1 MIISLD
7 AKKIKHLIKCLSL
20 HVKKKK
26 KKPTKQAK
34 NEIDKKLSLTWL
46 SLPKAYILYYSE

>member
-7 AKKIKHLIKCLSL
+7 AKKIKRLIKCLSL

-26 KKPTKQAK
+26 KQPTKQAK
-34 NEIDKKLSLTWL
+34 KEIDKKTFLNLIESTQ
-46 SLPKAYILYYSE
+46 ILHLILF